1 MILSNKKMGNEL
13 QALKNLLNEEIR
25 NKQELEKRYFQEVKN
40 PIKISEEISYFKE
53 ETQKYANECQ
63 KLKKIQ
69 ENLDFENIVLKKQI
83 NELIFSPQKL
93 SFTPK
98 NQKIN
103 EILEEILSIEQKSV
117 VHQVEALKVF
127 INLIKK

>member
-1 MILSNKKMGNEL
+1 MGNEL
-13 QALKNLLNEEIR
+13 QTLKNLLNEEIR

-53 ETQKYANECQ
+53 EIQKYANECQ

-69 ENLDFENIVLKKQI
+69 ENLEFENIVLKKQI

-117 VHQVEALKVF
+117 VHQAEALKVF
-127 INLIKK
+127 ISIIKK